1 MIKKMSIA
9 ALAILFFLAG
19 ASFGQTTKYGLGLIL
34 FDPSG
39 LTAKAWLKKPG
50 AIDGAIGWSAL
61 EGHQLHIHA
70 DYLFYGARIASDQ
83 NVEFSFYLG
92 VGGKII
98 FRDHDNAWFRV
109 PLGIDFFTKKS
120 PLNIFIEIVPSFNF
134 SELELYGAIGI
145 RYMFT
150 H

>member
-1 MIKKMSIA
+1 MIKKMSIIVFA
-9 ALAILFFLAG
+9 IIILLAS

-39 LTAKAWLKKPG
+39 LTAKAWLKKSG
-50 AIDGAIGWSAL
+50 TIDGAVGWSAM
-61 EGHQLHIHA
+61 EGHQLHVHA
-70 DYLFYGARIASDQ
+70 DYLFYGARIATDQ
-83 NVEFSFYLG
+83 NVEFSLYVG

-98 FRDHDNAWFRV
+98 FQDNDNAWFRI
-109 PLGIDFFTKKS
+109 PLGIDFFAKKS

-134 SELELYGAIGI
+134 SEIELYGAIGL
-145 RYMFT
+145 RYIFN

>member
-1 MIKKMSIA
+1 VIKKILLGF
-9 ALAILFFLAG
+9 LAIIFLLG
-19 ASFGQTTKYGLGLIL
+19 GTSFGQANKYGLGLII
-34 FDPSG
+34 FDPTG
-39 LTAKAWLKKPG
+39 LTVKTWLKKSG
-50 AIDGAIGWSAL
+50 AIDGAVGWSAM

-70 DYLFYGARIASDQ
+70 DYLFYGVRIASDQ

-98 FRDHDNAWFRV
+98 FQDHDSAWFRV

-134 SELELYGAIGI
+134 NEIDLYGAIGI
-145 RYMFT
+145 RYLFT
-150 H
+150 R